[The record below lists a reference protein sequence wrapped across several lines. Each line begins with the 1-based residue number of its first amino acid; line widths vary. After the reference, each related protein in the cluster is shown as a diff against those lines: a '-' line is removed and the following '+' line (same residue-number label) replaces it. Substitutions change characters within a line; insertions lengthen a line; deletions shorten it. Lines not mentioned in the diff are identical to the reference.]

1 MPRHKPSIAQNIESA
16 RKSFERDLLTSSYA
30 QIISDEAHLANIIRH
45 CDLISSKT
53 YLDIGTGSGYIA
65 FELARRD
72 PSIFVIGVDIVEPV
86 IAANNQKA
94 RAEHHSRLNFVGFGG
109 TTLPFEDRAFGGVLS
124 HYAFHHFP
132 LPDLSTREIY
142 RILEP
147 QGLCIIS
154 DPIADIRD
162 DMDFVNQFGALRN
175 DGHICYYG
183 EARLIELFEKAGLR
197 VDTKFYS
204 TITFPREFNEYYEKL
219 LRKTP
224 QALLDVYQVS
234 QVGEKVH
241 ITLQVLNICFRKA
254 ASVV

>member
-1 MPRHKPSIAQNIESA
+1 MIAPHGLLHSHINLRGATLVTFGPLWIVAHK
-16 RKSFERDLLTSSYA
+16 
-30 QIISDEAHLANIIRH
+30 
-45 CDLISSKT
+45 
-53 YLDIGTGSGYIA
+53 
-65 FELARRD
+65 
-72 PSIFVIGVDIVEPV
+72 
-86 IAANNQKA
+86 
-94 RAEHHSRLNFVGFGG
+94 
-109 TTLPFEDRAFGGVLS
+109 
-124 HYAFHHFP
+124 
-132 LPDLSTREIY
+132 IY